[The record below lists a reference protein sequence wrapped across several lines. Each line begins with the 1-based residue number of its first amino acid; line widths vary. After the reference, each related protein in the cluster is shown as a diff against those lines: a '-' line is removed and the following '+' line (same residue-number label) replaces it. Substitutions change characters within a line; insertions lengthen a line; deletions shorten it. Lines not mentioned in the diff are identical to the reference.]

1 MDKETTPSSNSCRTD
16 DMKKQRYKNQYYCCY
31 GVGCNHDYRYL
42 PNLFEKTT
50 KPQPIKESFK
60 DLNLEPKFY
69 NNTCKLC
76 TFLKKASMDKN
87 KAKELITQYKRT
99 KQTDT
104 FLKHEVI
111 FLKSHY
117 PTYQELIDIERQEIT
132 KLIQTN
138 RNIEKNSNVS
148 KLEETL
154 AKFKEHYDNELVRLK
169 KRIFQL
175 EKRNPQISIS
185 KITS

>member
-1 MDKETTPSSNSCRTD
+1 
-16 DMKKQRYKNQYYCCY
+16 
-31 GVGCNHDYRYL
+31 
-42 PNLFEKTT
+42 
-50 KPQPIKESFK
+50 
-60 DLNLEPKFY
+60 
-69 NNTCKLC
+69 
-76 TFLKKASMDKN
+76 MDKN

-99 KQTDT
+99 KKTDT

-117 PTYQELIDIERQEIT
+117 PTYQELLDIERQEIT

-154 AKFKEHYDNELVRLK
+154 AKFKEHYDNEIVRLK
-169 KRIFQL
+169 KRICQL